1 MALEYPEFYIKLNS
15 LLNFLFLSMMIFLKN
30 DLRLFII
37 EIKAS
42 KNIYVSTQLRADL
55 YVLVKPTY
63 RCQTSE
69 HSTEPE
75 LMDHTSP
82 GRESVNLQFRW
93 NSGSQVLRSLRGR
106 RRGRGGLGTPALLP
120 LSAVWI
126 LCPYAAVWGR
136 AMSILLILA
145 DFLPDILDSGSRWAD
160 LTVIG
165 PA

>member
-1 MALEYPEFYIKLNS
+1 MKIAHGTWVPWIYNKLNS
-15 LLNFLFLSMMIFLKN
+15 LLNFLFLSTMIFLKN

-63 RCQTSE
+63 RCQTSLY
-69 HSTEPE
+69 STEPE
-75 LMDHTSP
+75 LMDHTCP

-106 RRGRGGLGTPALLP
+106 RRGKGGLGTPALLP
-120 LSAVWI
+120 LSACEYYAPTR
-126 LCPYAAVWGR
+126 LCGGE
-136 AMSILLILA
+136 L
-145 DFLPDILDSGSRWAD
+145 WAFC
-160 LTVIG
+160 
-165 PA
+165 